1 MEIER
6 LKRTVAELGAIHCG
20 IAPAV
25 EATGFSRLVQWIEL
39 GYGAGMDYIERRL
52 PAYQHPSGVME
63 GVKSIVVMAF
73 PYPVIAGKGATRAE
87 SPDAIV
93 SQGSSTDPQGR
104 GRLARYLW
112 DGDDYHD
119 RLHEILRRAA
129 KEMVQVVP
137 GCRVRGVVDTAPIL
151 EREFA
156 RLAGLGWQ
164 GKNTLLINKWSGS
177 YFFLCCL
184 LTDAELPYDAPH
196 ESDHC
201 GTCTRCIDACPTQAF
216 PQPGLLDAGRCI
228 SYLTIENQGV
238 VPYSLRSGMGDWLFG
253 CDICQEVCPWNTK
266 RDNHVFE
273 EPRYEEVTSEDAN
286 DDSNSESSSESNS
299 ESSDALSDA
308 SGEWRWLELDSLFEL
323 DDMQFRSRFRKTP
336 LWRAK
341 RRGILRNAAIVLGN
355 QRQPQSLAALALGL
369 GDTEPLVRGACAWA
383 IGQIG
388 NDAAKLL
395 LKHQLASEVD
405 PMVVEELQRAW
416 EICLRGLDV

>member
-1 MEIER
+1 MEIEH
-6 LKRTVAELGAIHCG
+6 LKRAVAELGAIHCG

-25 EATGFSRLVQWIEL
+25 DAMGFSRLVEWIER
-39 GYGAGMDYIERRL
+39 GYAAGMDYIERRL

-73 PYPVIAGKGATRAE
+73 PYPAIEEKERAWT
-87 SPDAIV
+87 V
-93 SQGSSTDPQGR
+93 TQGR

-119 RLHEILRRAA
+119 RLHQTLR
-129 KEMVQVVP
+129 KVGNELEKVIP

-184 LTDAELPYDAPH
+184 LTDAELPYDMPH

-238 VPYSLRSGMGDWLFG
+238 VPYSLRSGIGDWLFG
-253 CDICQEVCPWNTK
+253 CDICQEVCPWNKK
-266 RDNHVFE
+266 RAKHLPDG
-273 EPRYEEVTSEDAN
+273 PRMDGAASMEAPED
-286 DDSNSESSSESNS
+286 ST
-299 ESSDALSDA
+299 
-308 SGEWRWLELDSLFEL
+308 EWRWIKLDSLFEL
-323 DDMQFRSRFRKTP
+323 DDEQFRKRFRKTP

-341 RRGILRNAAIVLGN
+341 RRGVLRNAAIVLGN
-355 QRQPQSLAALALGL
+355 QREPQSLTALALGL
-369 GDTEPLVRGACAWA
+369 GDTEPLVRGACVWA

-395 LKHQLASEVD
+395 LEDQLVSEQD

-416 EICLRGLDV
+416 EVCLRGLNG